1 MATFRFKVS
10 LRRVAPRARYARL
23 PASAAADGALPERQP
38 DGPAGPAGRATA
50 RKPHNAQKPPWCR
63 AARAGGALNHIRA
76 CGTPQNHLVLERCIT
91 TEMAHNE
98 VYMRQWG

>member
-1 MATFRFKVS
+1 MATFRFKVG
-10 LRRVAPRARYARL
+10 LRRVAPRACYARL

-38 DGPAGPAGRATA
+38 DGPAGRAMA
-50 RKPHNAQKPPWCR
+50 RKPHNGQMPPWCR

-76 CGTPQNHLVLERCIT
+76 SGTPQNHLVLERCIT